1 MALKIAIAFIIK
13 SLFINNVFYTGESIT
28 FRMANIAIKTKK
40 KRYRYNKTQKLNVKL
55 GNKKKIWL
63 PGLRLVG
70 FKKYFFIRMDKYCS
84 GIRIYADLTL
94 VTDINF

>member
-55 GNKKKIWL
+55 GNKKRFDSL
-63 PGLRLVG
+63 
-70 FKKYFFIRMDKYCS
+70 D
-84 GIRIYADLTL
+84 
-94 VTDINF
+94 